1 MILTLTTSNPMNSYL
16 FTSFIFAAVI
26 SLGCC
31 LRSTRA
37 ATCHPDDEAGLL
49 SFKAGIT
56 EDPLGIL
63 SSWKKGSDC
72 CSWFGV
78 ICITSDRVTELR
90 ILGSSVLGVGFLS
103 VTISP
108 SLAIL
113 EHLETL
119 SFTHLLNITGPF
131 PEFLFRLPKLRYVT
145 IRDNRLSG
153 PLPVNIGSL
162 SELVELDLEGKR

>member
-1 MILTLTTSNPMNSYL
+1 MNSSYL

-31 LRSTRA
+31 LRSTGA

-49 SFKAGIT
+49 SFEAGIT

-78 ICITSDRVTELR
+78 ICITGDRVTELR
-90 ILGSSVLGVGFLS
+90 MLGSSVLGVGFLS
-103 VTISP
+103 GTISP
-108 SLAIL
+108 SLAKL
-113 EHLETL
+113 EHLKTL
-119 SFTHLLNITGPF
+119 SFT
-131 PEFLFRLPKLRYVT
+131 
-145 IRDNRLSG
+145 
-153 PLPVNIGSL
+153 PLKTK
-162 SELVELDLEGKR
+162 LDLDQKLLS